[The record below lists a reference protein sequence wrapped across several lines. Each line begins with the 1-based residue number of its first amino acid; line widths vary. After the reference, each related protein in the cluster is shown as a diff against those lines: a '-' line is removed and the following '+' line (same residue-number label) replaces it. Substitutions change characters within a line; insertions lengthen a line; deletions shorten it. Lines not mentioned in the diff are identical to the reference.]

1 MEVIDIR
8 DRESAKRKKDLLEV
22 LDVLRT
28 RIESGEIEEF
38 VASTVDTNGEVEI
51 SACVKDTLGGVG
63 LFEIGKHMLI
73 AQQHLDNYDSI

>member
-28 RIESGEIEEF
+28 RIESGDIEEF

-63 LFEIGKHMLI
+63 LFEIGKQGRNHPPF
-73 AQQHLDNYDSI
+73 SKT